1 MPRKRSWYRLEAH
14 RLREVLEKL
23 SLKDGLL
30 LWEAL
35 GDDPR
40 AFPLGKAEALKKAK
54 QRIQRDRMSP
64 GIARNQG
71 TKCPATLRAERSKP
85 SAKKEKRGDRV
96 SPGNT
101 GNQGTKRPPYPDP
114 AGALAQALGGWRAG
128 LLYRARKEQNPLIQR
143 LAQQH
148 KETLL
153 ELFNLVES
161 LPLAKRIPTTLA
173 WLEEFAREIERL
185 GDEEVRRVLLEV
197 RKKAPDQPLLYARRV
212 LAGRGKKEEK
222 TWTAT
227 GEQF

>member
-1 MPRKRSWYRLEAH
+1 MPRKRSWYRLEAT

-35 GDDPR
+35 GEDPR
-40 AFPLGKAEALKKAK
+40 AFPLGNPEARRQAMH
-54 QRIQRDRMSP
+54 RI
-64 GIARNQG
+64 
-71 TKCPATLRAERSKP
+71 
-85 SAKKEKRGDRV
+85 KRDRV
-96 SPGNT
+96 SRGIAGNPV
-101 GNQGTKRPPYPDP
+101 TKCHTPLRAGERKPLAKREKQRDKMSQENKRNKTSPRYPDP

-128 LLYRARKEQNPLIQR
+128 LLYRARKEQNALIQR

-161 LPLAKRIPTTLA
+161 LPLPKRVPTTLA
-173 WLEEFAREIERL
+173 WLEEFASEVERL
-185 GDEEVRRVLLEV
+185 GDEAVRQVLLEV

-222 TWTAT
+222 TWEAT

>member
-1 MPRKRSWYRLEAH
+1 MSRKKSWYRLEAA

-35 GDDPR
+35 GEDPR
-40 AFPLGKAEALKKAK
+40 DFPLGNPEARRQAMH
-54 QRIQRDRMSP
+54 RIKRDRVLQ
-64 GIARNQG
+64 GITKNPV
-71 TKCPATLRAERSKP
+71 TKCHTPLPAGERKP
-85 SAKKEKRGDRV
+85 LAKREKPRDKV
-96 SPGNT
+96 SQEN
-101 GNQGTKRPPYPDP
+101 KRNKAGPHYPDP

-148 KETLL
+148 KEALL
-153 ELFNLVES
+153 ELLNLVES
-161 LPLAKRIPTTLA
+161 LPLPKRIPITLA

-185 GDEEVRRVLLEV
+185 GDEAVRQVLLEV

>member
-1 MPRKRSWYRLEAH
+1 MH
-14 RLREVLEKL
+14 RIK
-23 SLKDGLL
+23 
-30 LWEAL
+30 
-35 GDDPR
+35 
-40 AFPLGKAEALKKAK
+40 
-54 QRIQRDRMSP
+54 RDRVLQ
-64 GIARNQG
+64 GIVGNPV
-71 TKCPATLRAERSKP
+71 TKCHTSLPAGEKKP
-85 SAKKEKRGDRV
+85 LAKKEKPRDKV
-96 SPGNT
+96 SQE
-101 GNQGTKRPPYPDP
+101 NQRNKAGPRYPDP

-161 LPLAKRIPTTLA
+161 LPLAKRVPTTLA
-173 WLEEFAREIERL
+173 WLEEFAREVERL
-185 GDEEVRRVLLEV
+185 GDEAVREVLLEV

>member
-14 RLREVLEKL
+14 RLREVLERL

-35 GDDPR
+35 GEDPG
-40 AFPLGKAEALKKAK
+40 AFPLGNPEARRQAMH
-54 QRIQRDRMSP
+54 RI
-64 GIARNQG
+64 
-71 TKCPATLRAERSKP
+71 
-85 SAKKEKRGDRV
+85 KRDRV
-96 SPGNT
+96 SQGIAGNPV
-101 GNQGTKRPPYPDP
+101 TKCHTPLRAGERKPLAKREKPRDKVSQENKRNKAGSRYPDP
-114 AGALAQALGGWRAG
+114 AGSLAQELGGWRAG
-128 LLYRARKEQNPLIQR
+128 LLYRARKEQNALIQR

-148 KETLL
+148 KESLL
-153 ELFNLVES
+153 ELLNLVES
-161 LPLAKRIPTTLA
+161 LPLAKRVPTTLA
-173 WLEEFAREIERL
+173 WLEEFASEIERL
-185 GDEEVRRVLLEV
+185 GDEAVRQVLLEV